1 MKKGLLNFKAL
12 LLVVIVVSL
21 SACSL
26 QNKIMGTWQ
35 ITNFSETN
43 ADGSNSNSVNIGTIE
58 FKQNGTGIN
67 NLEYK
72 MMGTTKTENSNFQYN
87 VGDKTVTIKSDDENS
102 LAKSWI
108 VIESK
113 AKSQK
118 WKSTDGGS
126 VQTIEL
132 EKQ

>member
-1 MKKGLLNFKAL
+1 MKKQLLNFRVL
-12 LLVVIVVSL
+12 FLVLIMAAI

-26 QNKIMGTWQ
+26 QNKIRGTWQ
-35 ITNFSETN
+35 ITNYSEANT
-43 ADGSNSNSVNIGTIE
+43 DGSNANSVNIGTIE
-58 FKQNGTGIN
+58 FKKNGTGVN

-72 MMGTTKTENSNFQYN
+72 VMGTTKTEKSNFEYS
-87 VGDKTVTIKSDDENS
+87 VGDKTVTIKSDEENS

-113 AKSQK
+113 AKTQK
-118 WKSTDGGS
+118 WKSTDDGN

-132 EKQ
+132 KKQ